1 MKHRIFLVLAF
12 IMLIGLVWSQD
23 YSVELFDSYGDGW
36 DGGLLTI
43 SVNEIEVLTD
53 IFLAE
58 GSGPETFYFVAQ
70 FGDTVEFIYT
80 PDEYDY
86 ENSYYVY
93 NPDGVVIFSDGID
106 GQDPVGGVIVIGG
119 DLDEWLTNPFG
130 FPGNDITAITT
141 KHFYD
146 LDDNLCA
153 DVFVGT
159 SQGLYKWDG
168 EGEEWSNIEELEG
181 LNITSIINYVYEV
194 YTHIIVGTTQGVY
207 VYNDEQNEWSL
218 EALED
223 LHITSLVNYEA
234 EDYTHII
241 VGTTQGVY
249 VYNAEDSE
257 WSLDALED
265 LHITSL
271 LIYYDEDGDYTHII
285 VGTTQ
290 GVYLYNEEEDG
301 WGYEALEGLHI
312 TSLLNYYDED
322 GDYTHIIV
330 GTTQGVYV
338 YNEEDDEWGFEALE
352 DLHITS
358 LASES
363 YEKVIIGT
371 SQGLYVYT
379 AETEEWTFEYFE
391 SHYITSI
398 SLEYY
403 EEDDDLDPNVWIGTT
418 TNLYLWLEEVSNSE
432 STIIPA
438 KSNLQPNYPNP
449 FNPSTSISFSVES
462 IKGAELKIYNIQG
475 QLVKTCGSFAKGN
488 HSVKWFGKDN
498 QNKPV
503 SSGVYFYKLSS
514 GSSKET
520 RKMLLLK

>member
-207 VYNDEQNEWSL
+207 VYN
-218 EALED
+218 
-223 LHITSLVNYEA
+223 
-234 EDYTHII
+234 
-241 VGTTQGVY
+241 
-249 VYNAEDSE
+249 
-257 WSLDALED
+257 
-265 LHITSL
+265 
-271 LIYYDEDGDYTHII
+271 
-285 VGTTQ
+285 
-290 GVYLYNEEEDG
+290 
-301 WGYEALEGLHI
+301 
-312 TSLLNYYDED
+312 
-322 GDYTHIIV
+322 
-330 GTTQGVYV
+330 
-338 YNEEDDEWGFEALE
+338 EEDDEWGFEALE